1 MALTP
6 AEFQVWQRKVRQAN
20 LAMSLDPS
28 AAYAISGMSREEAA
42 KILRLEDARMQR
54 NKAIRVNHMLVRR
67 KM

>member
-6 AEFQVWQRKVRQAN
+6 AEFQAWQKKVGKAK
-20 LAMSLDPS
+20 LAMRLEPS
-28 AAYAISGMSREEAA
+28 AAYSIAGMSREEAM

-67 KM
+67 KT